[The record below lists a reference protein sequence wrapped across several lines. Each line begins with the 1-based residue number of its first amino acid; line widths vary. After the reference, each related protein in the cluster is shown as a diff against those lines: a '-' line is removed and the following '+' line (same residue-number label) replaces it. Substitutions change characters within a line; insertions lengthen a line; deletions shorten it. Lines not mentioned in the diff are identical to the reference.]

1 MTGAGPVGSGHIVL
15 VGLSGSGK
23 STLAPL
29 LRSRTGRSAVVDLDR
44 AIESMTGRT
53 IPEIFEEE
61 GEAGFRLLE
70 SQALA
75 DALAAP
81 PAVVATGGGVVLEY
95 ENRRL
100 LRDNAVVVWLR
111 ARPDHLALRL
121 ADTSE
126 ARPLLDGDME
136 FALHRM
142 ATEREAL
149 YAEVAD
155 LVVDVEGGDP
165 LTLADEIAA
174 RLTTTS

>member
-1 MTGAGPVGSGHIVL
+1 MNDDSHLVL

-29 LRSRTGRSAVVDLDR
+29 LRSRTGRAATVDLDR
-44 AIESMTGRT
+44 VITRTSGRR
-53 IPEIFEEE
+53 IDEIFDAE
-61 GEAGFRLLE
+61 GETGFRQLE

-75 DALAAP
+75 DALAGP
-81 PAVVATGGGVVLEY
+81 PAVIATGGGVVLES

-100 LRDNAVVVWLR
+100 LREHATVIWLR
-111 ARPDHLALRL
+111 AHPSHLARRL
-121 ADTSE
+121 TDTSE
-126 ARPLLDGDME
+126 ARPLLDGDAE

-155 LVVDVEGGDP
+155 IVVDVEGVDP
-165 LTLADEIAA
+165 RSLAAELAE
-174 RLTTTS
+174 RLG